1 MSEVY
6 LKRGK
11 WCVRDADGKLK
22 KYNTQEEALG
32 FPDPNAP
39 ELIDN
44 RDFASLV
51 SAVREYSSTL
61 EETE

>member
-22 KYNTQEEALG
+22 KYKTQEEALG
-32 FPDPNAP
+32 FPSPDTP

-44 RDFASLV
+44 RDFESLI
-51 SAVREYSSTL
+51 SAVRDYSL
-61 EETE
+61 AVEPK